1 MKTPLIL
8 SLILFSLT
16 AYCQS
21 DKPLVVINGI
31 AINPDTNFLDKIP
44 SDQIESLTNYHST
57 EAISMYG
64 EFLGSNGILE
74 VKTKLTSKG
83 LIEIPLDF
91 HLTYGDTNPVVLLD
105 GKLIEYAKI
114 DEIESS
120 RIQSMEMSRNIAYV
134 KEWGLQAI
142 NGLIKMNSK

>member
-1 MKTPLIL
+1 
-8 SLILFSLT
+8 
-16 AYCQS
+16 
-21 DKPLVVINGI
+21 
-31 AINPDTNFLDKIP
+31 
-44 SDQIESLTNYHST
+44 
-57 EAISMYG
+57 MYG

-74 VKTKLTSKG
+74 VKTKLISKG

-91 HLTYGDTNPVVLLD
+91 RLTYGDTNPVVLLD

-114 DEIESS
+114 DEIEPS

-142 NGLIKMNSK
+142 NGLIKVNSK